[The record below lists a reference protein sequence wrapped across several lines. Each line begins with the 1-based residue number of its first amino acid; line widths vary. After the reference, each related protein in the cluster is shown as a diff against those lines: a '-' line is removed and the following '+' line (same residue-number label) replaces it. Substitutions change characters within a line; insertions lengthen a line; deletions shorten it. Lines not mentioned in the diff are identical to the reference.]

1 MMMYDVCMCAHTYI
15 VLHVYCLI
23 LDVHTTCVYTVYCV
37 LHTHVQNV
45 KNVCT
50 TVTVHNTQQLLDT
63 QLKHTVHVSRS
74 RVEVDT

>member
-1 MMMYDVCMCAHTYI
+1 MMMYDVCTSMCAHTYI
-15 VLHVYCLI
+15 VLHVYCL
-23 LDVHTTCVYTVYCV
+23 LDVHTPPV
-37 LHTHVQNV
+37 HVQNV